1 MLILTGSCS
10 WLLFSCRGQE
20 LELNHI
26 PMKRP
31 RINRGIFIGAELQ
44 NLLKLFDALMNGQ
57 LLDVPTITA
66 RNLPEDKVIY

>member
-1 MLILTGSCS
+1 
-10 WLLFSCRGQE
+10 
-20 LELNHI
+20 
-26 PMKRP
+26 MKRP